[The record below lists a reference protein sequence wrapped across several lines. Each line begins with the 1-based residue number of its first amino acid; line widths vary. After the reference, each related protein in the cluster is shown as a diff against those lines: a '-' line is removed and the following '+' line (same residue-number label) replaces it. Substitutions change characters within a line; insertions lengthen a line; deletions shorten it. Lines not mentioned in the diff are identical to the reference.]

1 MSELLSVPVFCERY
15 RLSRSLA
22 YRLMGSGAIVAVKVG
37 RLTRI
42 RSEDAEAW
50 AASLTAYRPTR
61 SMNR

>member
-1 MSELLSVPVFCERY
+1 MSEFLSIPAFCGRY
-15 RLSRSLA
+15 HVSRSLA

-42 RSEDAEAW
+42 RSKDAEAW
-50 AASLTAYRPTR
+50 AASLTAYRPTG